1 MTIATDFLSS
11 AIHTHASQDI
21 VLSRELQQSLSSAAT
36 QQRVGQAKIVAAKA
50 EVEAAKLMRQAADV
64 LASPAALQ
72 LRELEALQAMAKSA
86 GSKVIF
92 VPYQS
97 KGAQINT
104 SPESENS
111 ANQLRGS
118 EVVLSGNGEQS
129 RSYQPRA
136 SQQAQGGGSSSV
148 GGVGG
153 AGGSGMPLSQD
164 DMVRMATV
172 SEL

>member
-1 MTIATDFLSS
+1 
-11 AIHTHASQDI
+11 
-21 VLSRELQQSLSSAAT
+21 
-36 QQRVGQAKIVAAKA
+36 
-50 EVEAAKLMRQAADV
+50 MRQAADV

-118 EVVLSGNGEQS
+118 EVILSGNGEQS
-129 RSYQPRA
+129 RSYRPRA

-172 SEL
+172 NEL